1 MFYIFLLFNWE
12 FDKWNFIF
20 TIISF
25 QRQRSLTFLTDRDIG
40 RLITWTISNQGR
52 IFIQHL
58 DICDFFQRC
67 ALSCPNM
74 TRDLAKWLCPFWK
87 AAHFTYF
94 LPLIFKV
101 QSAFWNPGITNLLA
115 SVQICRNKIPYKLCF
130 SFYWSD
136 VRGNYLYHF
145 DYWWFWCLSLDI

>member
-1 MFYIFLLFNWE
+1 MEFHLYYHQFSTSKILDFSHWSWHWETNHMDNFQSGTDFYTTL
-12 FDKWNFIF
+12 
-20 TIISF
+20 S
-25 QRQRSLTFLTDRDIG
+25 
-40 RLITWTISNQGR
+40 
-52 IFIQHL
+52 
-58 DICDFFQRC
+58 DFFQRC
-67 ALSCPNM
+67 ALSCLNM

-87 AAHFTYF
+87 AAHFTHF
-94 LPLIFKV
+94 FPLIFKV

>member
-1 MFYIFLLFNWE
+1 MEFHLYYHQFSTSKILDFSHWSWYWETNHMNNFQSGTDFYTTL
-12 FDKWNFIF
+12 
-20 TIISF
+20 
-25 QRQRSLTFLTDRDIG
+25 G
-40 RLITWTISNQGR
+40 
-52 IFIQHL
+52 HL
-58 DICDFFQRC
+58 WFFSKMC
-67 ALSCPNM
+67 IKLSEH
-74 TRDLAKWLCPFWK
+74 DLAKWLCPFWK

-94 LPLIFKV
+94 FPLIFKV